1 MEIPSTLSSLF
12 SAENFINYPRVLI
25 TQIFNDDRGSIKN
38 LADGRL
44 GDVAI
49 ISSQKS
55 SVRANHV
62 HANDW
67 HFSYL
72 VSGQM
77 RYFWKDANKEV
88 QSLIVNPGEMV
99 YTPPQIPHKMQFLEA
114 SVFIAI
120 SELSRAQNNY
130 EADTKKCLKISL
142 KNDNGIRKLQTL
154 RRRILQKVFKTN

>member
-12 SAENFINYPRVLI
+12 SDENFANYPKVLI
-25 TQIFNDDRGSIKN
+25 PQIFNDDRGSIKN

-49 ISSQKS
+49 ISSQQS
-55 SVRANHV
+55 SIRANHV
-62 HANDW
+62 HENDW

-77 RYFWKDANKEV
+77 RYFWKDSNKEV
-88 QSLIVNPGEMV
+88 QSLIVKAGEMV
-99 YTPPQIPHKMQFLEA
+99 YTPPKIPHKMQFLEE

-120 SELSRAQNNY
+120 SELSRSQNNY
-130 EADTKKCLKISL
+130 ESDTKKIPENFFEK
-142 KNDNGIRKLQTL
+142 
-154 RRRILQKVFKTN
+154 

>member
-12 SAENFINYPRVLI
+12 SDENFANYPKVLI
-25 TQIFNDDRGSIKN
+25 PQIFNDDRGRIKN

-49 ISSQKS
+49 ISSQQS
-55 SVRANHV
+55 SIRANHV
-62 HANDW
+62 HENDW

-77 RYFWKDANKEV
+77 RYFWKDSNKEV
-88 QSLIVNPGEMV
+88 QSLIVKAGEMV
-99 YTPPQIPHKMQFLEA
+99 YTPPKIPHKMQFLEE

-120 SELSRAQNNY
+120 SELSRSQNNY
-130 EADTKKCLKISL
+130 EADTKKMPENFFEK
-142 KNDNGIRKLQTL
+142 
-154 RRRILQKVFKTN
+154 

>member
-1 MEIPSTLSSLF
+1 MNIPSTLSSLF
-12 SAENFINYPRVLI
+12 SDENFANYPKVLI
-25 TQIFNDDRGSIKN
+25 PQIFNDDRGSIKN

-55 SVRANHV
+55 SIRANHV
-62 HANDW
+62 HENDW

-77 RYFWKDANKEV
+77 RYFWKDSNRQV
-88 QSLIVNPGEMV
+88 QSLIVKAGEMV
-99 YTPPQIPHKMQFLEA
+99 YTPPKIPHKMQFLEE

-120 SELSRAQNNY
+120 SDLSRSQNNY
-130 EADTKKCLKISL
+130 EADTKKMPE
-142 KNDNGIRKLQTL
+142 NFFGI
-154 RRRILQKVFKTN
+154 